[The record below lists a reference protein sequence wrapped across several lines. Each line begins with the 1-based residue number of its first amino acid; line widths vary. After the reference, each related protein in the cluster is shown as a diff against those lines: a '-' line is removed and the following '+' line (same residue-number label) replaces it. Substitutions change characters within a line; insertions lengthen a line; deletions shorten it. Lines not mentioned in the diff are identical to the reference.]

1 MVVLANI
8 NQSWVFPNHHDV
20 FRNTVMFKLQSI
32 AARLILAISFTVAA
46 ACGILGT
53 YSILQQRSL
62 TRLALDQ
69 QLKLQYDSV
78 AAAIDYE
85 GRAALA
91 VSATIAG
98 LPPVADAIAKGDRAE
113 LGSLLGNSMKALKEQ
128 GIPLITFQ
136 VPPALSFYR
145 VHAPQAYGDDV
156 TGRRN
161 TVVEAIRTGKSIV
174 GVEPARAD
182 LGIFGMTPI
191 MRDGKSLAN
200 VDVGAA
206 FGREFVDRVKQRF
219 GIDIAVHWF
228 DGTNFKRLSSTFGD
242 GEVAMPAELKSA
254 FDGAT
259 QQRDTRFQGHPAALY
274 VGQIRD
280 YAGRPLA
287 VLELIEDTTAYEA
300 AASRAQTTLLLA
312 TLAIL
317 AGAAL
322 LAFLLG
328 RGMSRPLVAITAVMN
343 RLSSGD
349 TSVTIPG
356 GERKDE
362 VGTIAQ
368 AVDVFR
374 RNMIETQSLR
384 EQQEA
389 AKHAS
394 EAEKQ
399 TLQRQM
405 ADRFEAD
412 VKSVVAQVAQATKDM
427 QRVAGEITQSVTGTS
442 QRAAAAAAASEQA
455 STSVSTVAAATEEL
469 ASSVAEIGRQVTHS
483 SNVAN
488 GAVEKAGQTTEMV
501 SGLASTAE
509 RIGDVL
515 RLIDAIASQ
524 TNLLALNATIEA
536 ARAGDAGRGFAVV
549 AAEVKEL
556 ASQTAKATEEIA
568 GQVSAIQSATSEC
581 ATAIGGI
588 SQTIRDI
595 SGIAT
600 SIAAAVE
607 QQDSATREIARSV
620 QQAAAGTS
628 DVTQNVA
635 GASQAADRSRALAD
649 SVMTASGRLSRQAT
663 ALFES
668 VDTFL
673 AGLRNAA

>member
-1 MVVLANI
+1 
-8 NQSWVFPNHHDV
+8 
-20 FRNTVMFKLQSI
+20 MFKLRSI
-32 AARLILAISFTVAA
+32 AARLILAISLTVAA

-53 YSILQQRSL
+53 FSILQQHSL
-62 TRLALDQ
+62 TQLALDQ
-69 QLKLQYDSV
+69 QLKLQYESV
-78 AAAIDYE
+78 VAAIDYE
-85 GRAALA
+85 GRATLA

-98 LPPVADAIAKGDRAE
+98 LPPVADAIAKGDRDALGTLL
-113 LGSLLGNSMKALKEQ
+113 LGSNKLLKEQ
-128 GIPLITFQ
+128 GIPLISFQ
-136 VPPALSFYR
+136 TPPAITFYR
-145 VHAPQAYGDDV
+145 VHNPKTFGDDV
-156 TGRRN
+156 SKRRITVAEALRTGRQ
-161 TVVEAIRTGKSIV
+161 IV
-174 GVEPARAD
+174 GAEPALES

-191 MRDGKSLAN
+191 MRDGKALGN
-200 VDVGAA
+200 VDIGAS
-206 FGREFVDRVKQRF
+206 FGKEFVDRAKQRF
-219 GIDIAVHWF
+219 GIDLAVHWF
-228 DGTNFKRLSSTFGD
+228 DGKSFKRLSSTFGD
-242 GEVAMPAELKSA
+242 TEVATPEELKAA
-254 FDGAT
+254 FDGAPLH
-259 QQRDTRFQGHPAALY
+259 RDTVFQGHPAAIY
-274 VGQIRD
+274 VGQIKN
-280 YAGRPLA
+280 YAGQPLA
-287 VLELIEDTTAYEA
+287 VIEIIKDTTAYEA

-328 RGMSRPLVAITAVMN
+328 RGMSRPLVAITKVMN

-349 TSVTIPG
+349 TSVEIPG

-362 VGTIAQ
+362 VGTMAQ

-374 RNMIETQSLR
+374 RNMIETRDLR

-389 AKHAS
+389 AKRAT

-399 TLQRQM
+399 ALQRQM

-412 VKSVVAQVAQATKDM
+412 VKSVVAQVAQATKEM
-427 QRVAGEITQSVTGTS
+427 QRVAGEITASVTGTS
-442 QRAAAAAAASEQA
+442 QRAAAAATASEQA

-469 ASSVAEIGRQVTHS
+469 ASSVAEIGRQVAHS

-488 GAVEKAGQTTEMV
+488 GAVEKAGKTTEMV
-501 SGLASTAE
+501 ASLASTAE

-568 GQVSAIQSATSEC
+568 GQVTAIQSATSEC

-595 SGIAT
+595 SGIAA

-607 QQDSATREIARSV
+607 EQDSATREIARSV
-620 QQAAAGTS
+620 QQAAAGTGE
-628 DVTQNVA
+628 VTQNVA

-649 SVMTASGRLSRQAT
+649 SVMVASGQLSRQAT
-663 ALFES
+663 ALFDS

-673 AGLRNAA
+673 AGLRDAA

>member
-1 MVVLANI
+1 
-8 NQSWVFPNHHDV
+8 
-20 FRNTVMFKLQSI
+20 MFKLRSI
-32 AARLILAISFTVAA
+32 AARLILAISLTVAA

-53 YSILQQRSL
+53 FSILQQRSL
-62 TRLALDQ
+62 TQLALDQ

-78 AAAIDYE
+78 VAAIDYE
-85 GRAALA
+85 GRATLA

-98 LPPVADAIAKGDRAE
+98 LPPVADAITKGDRAA
-113 LGSLLGNSMKALKEQ
+113 LGALLGNSMTALKAQ

-136 VPPALSFYR
+136 LPPALSFYR
-145 VHAPQAYGDDV
+145 VHAPQSYGDDV
-156 TGRRN
+156 SGRRN
-161 TVVEAIRTGKSIV
+161 TVVEAIKTGRQIV
-174 GVEPARAD
+174 GVEPAKQD

-191 MRDGKSLAN
+191 VHDGKSLAN

-206 FGREFVDRVKQRF
+206 FGKEFVDRAKLRL
-219 GIDIAVHWF
+219 GIDLAVYWL
-228 DGTNFKRLSSTFGD
+228 DGGAFKRLSSTFGD
-242 GEVAMPAELKSA
+242 VEMATPAELRSA
-254 FDGAT
+254 FDGAP
-259 QQRDTRFQGHPAALY
+259 QQRDTTFQGHPAALY
-274 VGQIRD
+274 VGQVKN
-280 YAGRPLA
+280 YAGQPVA
-287 VLELIEDTTAYEA
+287 VLEIIKDTTAYEA
-300 AASRAQTTLLLA
+300 AASGAQTTLLLA

-317 AGAAL
+317 AVAAL

-328 RGMSRPLVAITAVMN
+328 RGMSRPLVAITEVMN

-349 TSVTIPG
+349 TSVKIPG
-356 GERKDE
+356 GERQDE
-362 VGTIAQ
+362 VGTMAQ

-374 RNMIETQSLR
+374 RNMIETQDLR

-389 AKHAS
+389 AKQA
-394 EAEKQ
+394 ADIEKKA
-399 TLQRQM
+399 LQRQM

-412 VKSVVAQVAQATKDM
+412 VKSVVAQVAQATNEM
-427 QRVAGEITQSVTGTS
+427 QRVAGEITASVTGTS
-442 QRAAAAAAASEQA
+442 QRAAAAATASEQA
-455 STSVSTVAAATEEL
+455 SASVSTVAAATEEL

-488 GAVEKAGQTTEMV
+488 GAVEKAGRTTEMV
-501 SGLASTAE
+501 GSLASTAE

-568 GQVSAIQSATSEC
+568 GQVSAIQSATTDC

-588 SQTIRDI
+588 SQTIREI

-607 QQDSATREIARSV
+607 EQDSATREIARSV
-620 QQAAAGTS
+620 QQAAAGTGE
-628 DVTQNVA
+628 VTQNVA

-649 SVMTASGRLSRQAT
+649 SVMTASGQLSRQAS

>member
-1 MVVLANI
+1 
-8 NQSWVFPNHHDV
+8 
-20 FRNTVMFKLQSI
+20 MFKLRSI
-32 AARLILAISFTVAA
+32 AARLILAISLTVAA

-53 YSILQQRSL
+53 FSILQQRSL
-62 TRLALDQ
+62 TQLALEE

-78 AAAIDYE
+78 VAAIDYE
-85 GRAALA
+85 GRSALA

-98 LPPVADAIAKGDRAE
+98 LPPVADAIAKGDRDA
-113 LGSLLGNSMKALKEQ
+113 LGALLGDANKALKALD
-128 GIPLITFQ
+128 IPLISFQ
-136 VPPALSFYR
+136 TPPAITYYR
-145 VHAPQAYGDDV
+145 VHNPKTFGDDV
-156 TGRRN
+156 SKRRI
-161 TVVEAIRTGKSIV
+161 TVAEAIRTGRQIV
-174 GVEPARAD
+174 GAEPALES

-191 MRDGKSLAN
+191 LRDGKVLGN
-200 VDVGAA
+200 VDIGAA
-206 FGREFVDRVKQRF
+206 FGKEFVQRAKQRF
-219 GIDIAVHWF
+219 GIDLAVHWF
-228 DGTNFKRLSSTFGD
+228 NGTSFKRLSSTFGD
-242 GEVAMPAELKSA
+242 AEMATPAELKSA
-254 FDGAT
+254 FDGAVQLRET
-259 QQRDTRFQGHPAALY
+259 KFQGHPAALY
-274 VGQIRD
+274 IGQIKN
-280 YAGRPLA
+280 YAGQPLA
-287 VLELIEDTTAYEA
+287 VLEIIKDTTAYEA

-328 RGMSRPLVAITAVMN
+328 RGMSRPLVAITRVMN

-349 TSVTIPG
+349 TSVEIRG
-356 GERKDE
+356 GGRKDE
-362 VGTIAQ
+362 VGTMAQ

-374 RNMIETQSLR
+374 RNMIETRDLR

-389 AKHAS
+389 AKRAA
-394 EAEKQ
+394 EIEKQ
-399 TLQRQM
+399 ALQRQM

-412 VKSVVAQVAQATKDM
+412 VKSVVAQVAQATKEM
-427 QRVAGEITQSVTGTS
+427 QRVAGEITASVTGTS
-442 QRAAAAAAASEQA
+442 QRAAAAATASEQA

-488 GAVEKAGQTTEMV
+488 GAVEKAGKTTEMV
-501 SGLASTAE
+501 ASLASTAE

-536 ARAGDAGRGFAVV
+536 ARAGEAGRGFAVV
-549 AAEVKEL
+549 AAEVKGL

-568 GQVSAIQSATSEC
+568 GQVTAIQSATSEC

-595 SGIAT
+595 SSIAS

-607 QQDSATREIARSV
+607 EQDSATREIARSV
-620 QQAAAGTS
+620 QQAAAGTGE
-628 DVTQNVA
+628 VTKNVA

-649 SVMTASGRLSRQAT
+649 SVMVASGQLSRQAT
-663 ALFES
+663 ALFDS